1 MNDPIYRFTR
11 FNPRN
16 HEIPV
21 LSPSASVPRQH
32 QLFFASFR
40 LLLPFDEPSQRDN
53 HHPVLLY
60 PLLDC
65 LLQQYDS
72 ADLVFNMKWFRR
84 ISARL
89 PLIQEERND
98 DPEFSG
104 SDDESG
110 LDQEESPVDDHDP
123 DAGTSRCQ
131 KRKLGDDDF
140 MSDRRA
146 EIVYNSS
153 GACPD
158 IAVSLSSIHHMYRS
172 LKVTTVQA

>member
-1 MNDPIYRFTR
+1 
-11 FNPRN
+11 
-16 HEIPV
+16 
-21 LSPSASVPRQH
+21 
-32 QLFFASFR
+32 
-40 LLLPFDEPSQRDN
+40 
-53 HHPVLLY
+53 
-60 PLLDC
+60 
-65 LLQQYDS
+65 
-72 ADLVFNMKWFRR
+72 MKWFRR

-89 PLIQEERND
+89 PLIQEERNE

-158 IAVSLSSIHHMYRS
+158 IAVSLNSIHHIYRS
-172 LKVTTVQA
+172 LTVTTVQA